1 MADEINNTNDEGA
14 SVVQAPEDKATPIS
28 IEDEMK
34 SSYLDYA
41 MSIIVSRALPDVRDG
56 LKPVHRRILFAM
68 GESNCDYN
76 KPFRKSARIVGE
88 VMGKYHPHGDAAI
101 YDSLVRM
108 AQDFSLRLPLID
120 GQGNFGSI
128 DGDPP
133 AAMRYTESR
142 LAKISHTM
150 LDDIDKET
158 VNFQANY
165 DNSQAEPTVL
175 PAKFPNVLVNGAGGI
190 AVGMATNIPP
200 HNLGEIIDACC
211 LYIKNHDITVEDI
224 AGVVQGPD
232 FPTAGVILGQTG
244 ALSAIKTGRGSVI
257 MRGKTEIETKDKKQ
271 AIIIKEL
278 PYMVN
283 KANLVEKIAEL
294 VREKK
299 IDGITD
305 LRDESDRDGIR
316 VVIELR
322 RDAIPDLILNQLYSF
337 TQLQSSFGVNMLA
350 LKNGAPRIM
359 NVLEIVQAFV
369 DFREEV
375 VLRRTKFLLAKA
387 QTRAHV
393 LIGLIVAVNNIDLVI
408 NTIKKSATVDEAR
421 DNLLALELDCP
432 SELLKLIDLVGTTE
446 TLTKD
451 NKFKFSDAQA
461 KAILELRLQRLTAME
476 QSKIADNLK
485 ELAEEIK
492 ELMHIMR
499 SREKLL
505 QIIEKELL
513 DIKAEF
519 ATPRRTEILAN
530 EFEQDIESL
539 IKKEEVVITVT
550 HKGYIKRV
558 PLSTYKAQKR
568 GGKGRNA
575 MSMQDDDFTTNLF
588 VANTHTP
595 MLFFSDHGKVYK
607 LKAYKLPIGS
617 AISKGRA
624 LVNVFPLQAE
634 EKITTIM
641 PLPEDESTWASMHI
655 IFATQQGNIRRNDLS
670 DFQSIQSNGKI
681 AIKLEENDNLVGVS
695 LCTEKDH
702 ILLAAMSGKCIRFPV
717 TAIRVFK
724 SRTSDGVR
732 GIRLASDDKVV
743 SMSILH
749 GVEEDKDIRENY
761 LRIPL
766 KTRKQLKLCTNEL
779 EVPSL
784 LQGTAVDLPAPKVLE
799 LAKGEEFILTITENG
814 YGKRT
819 SAYEYR
825 VTHRGGQG
833 IINII
838 TSARNGKVI
847 SSFPVEEQNHIML
860 ITNRGQ
866 LIRCGVDGIR
876 ITGRNTQGV
885 TCRACDKDEFIVSVA
900 LISEEDKED
909 ADEGQETN
917 EANE

>member
-1 MADEINNTNDEGA
+1 MTDDINNSNDKTGTA
-14 SVVQAPEDKATPIS
+14 LQDVPEDKIMPIN

-68 GESNCDYN
+68 WESLCYYN
-76 KPFRKSARIVGE
+76 RAFRKSARIVGE
-88 VMGKYHPHGDAAI
+88 VMGKYHPHGDGAI

-108 AQDFSLRLPLID
+108 AQNFSLRLPLID

-128 DGDPP
+128 DGDSP

-142 LAKISHTM
+142 LAKVSHTM
-150 LDDIDKET
+150 LDDIDKDT
-158 VNFQANY
+158 IDFKSNY
-165 DNSQAEPTVL
+165 DNSQKEPTVL

-200 HNLGEIIDACC
+200 HNLGEVIDACC
-211 LYIKNHDITVEDI
+211 LYIKNHDITADDLTE
-224 AGVVQGPD
+224 VVKGPD
-232 FPTAGVILGQTG
+232 FPTAGLILGQAG
-244 ALSAIKTGRGSVI
+244 VLSAIKTGRGSVI
-257 MRGKTEIETKDKKQ
+257 MRGKTEIETSDKKQ

-283 KANLVEKIAEL
+283 KAALVEKIADL
-294 VREKK
+294 VRGKK
-299 IDGITD
+299 IEGISD

-322 RDAIPDLILNQLYSF
+322 RDAIPDLILNQLYSY

-350 LKNGAPRIM
+350 LKNGTPQIM
-359 NVLEIVQAFV
+359 NVLEIIKSFV

-375 VLRRTKFLLAKA
+375 VSRRTRFLLNKA
-387 QTRAHV
+387 QNKAHLLV
-393 LIGLIVAVNNIDLVI
+393 GLVIAVNNIDVVI
-408 NTIKKSATVDEAR
+408 SIIKKSSDIEEAKN
-421 DNLLALELDCP
+421 NLMALELDCP
-432 SELLKLIDLVGTTE
+432 SEILKLIELVGTKE
-446 TLTKD
+446 TLIKENT
-451 NKFKFSDAQA
+451 FKFSELQA

-476 QSKIADNLK
+476 QSKISENLK
-485 ELAEEIK
+485 GLAEEIK
-492 ELMHIMR
+492 GYMQILG

-505 QIIEKELL
+505 QVIEEELL
-513 DIKAEF
+513 SLKEEF
-519 ATPRRTEILAN
+519 ATPRKTEIIPN
-530 EFEQDIESL
+530 EFEQNIESL
-539 IKKEEVVITVT
+539 IKKEDVVITVT

-575 MSMQDDDFTTNLF
+575 VSMQDDDFTTELF

-595 MLFFSDHGKVYK
+595 VLFFSDHGKVYK

-617 AISKGRA
+617 ATSKGRA
-624 LVNVFPLQAE
+624 LVNVFPLRTE

-641 PLPEDESTWASMHI
+641 PLPEDESTWEGMHI
-655 IFATQQGNIRRNDLS
+655 MFATLSGNVRRNSLS

-681 AIKLEENDNLVGVS
+681 AIKLEEGDTLIGVS
-695 LCTEKDH
+695 LCNESDH
-702 ILLAAMSGKCIRFPV
+702 ILLAAKSGKCIRFPV
-717 TAIRVFK
+717 EAVRVFK

-732 GIRLASDDKVV
+732 GIKLADQDKLV
-743 SMSILH
+743 SMSVLH
-749 GVEEDKDIRENY
+749 GIKADINEREEY
-761 LRIPL
+761 LKIPL
-766 KTRKQLKLCTNEL
+766 KVRKKLKLCSNED
-779 EVPSL
+779 
-784 LQGTAVDLPAPKVLE
+784 DLPKVLKNTPINLPASQILK
-799 LAKGEEFILTITENG
+799 LAHAEQFILTITENG

-825 VTHRGGQG
+825 VTNRGGQG

-838 TSARNGKVI
+838 TSARNGKVV
-847 SSFPVEEQNHIML
+847 SSFPVDESHEVML
-860 ITNRGQ
+860 ITKRGK

-876 ITGRNTQGV
+876 VTGRNTQGV
-885 TCRACDKDEFIVSVA
+885 TCRACGKDETIVSVA
-900 LISEEDKED
+900 LISEEDKEN
-909 ADEGQETN
+909 DEEQETHT
-917 EANE
+917 ASK